1 MNRRVEK
8 VVIARRKW
16 RYLALLLS
24 LLFLFLISPFI
35 VEHRFGVVVLN
46 IAGAAVLFSGSFAV
60 SERRLIQVVAFCLA
74 VITVSTNVTVILHPE
89 RWLVMVSYVSVIS
102 LMTLFSVYI
111 LINVLQSGSVTS
123 DKIFGAICVYLLVG
137 YAWSFAYAILE
148 LRSPGSF
155 AGLAGAGEVAEHVS
169 RVMQL
174 RYFSFSTLTTVGY
187 GDITPRSLEARTF
200 ATLEAVM
207 GQVYLAVLVARLVG
221 LHIVH
226 AEESREKKSDQR

>member
-1 MNRRVEK
+1 MDRRVEK
-8 VVIARRKW
+8 VVVARRKW
-16 RYLALLLS
+16 RYLALLIS
-24 LLFLFLISPFI
+24 LLILFLISPFI
-35 VEHRFGVVVLN
+35 VEHRFGVVALN
-46 IAGAAVLFSGSFAV
+46 VVGAAVLFSGAFAV
-60 SERRLIQVVAFCLA
+60 SERRSLRVLAFCLA
-74 VITVSTNVTVILHPE
+74 VITVSANATIILHPE

-111 LINVLQSGSVTS
+111 LINVVQSGRVTS
-123 DKIFGAICVYLLVG
+123 DKICGAICVYLLVG

-148 LRSPGSF
+148 VRKPGSF
-155 AGLAGAGEVAEHVS
+155 LGLAEPGEVVENVS
-169 RVMQL
+169 LVMQL
-174 RYFSFSTLTTVGY
+174 RYFSFATLTTVGY

-226 AEESREKKSDQR
+226 AQESQAEKDDQR